1 MGADSVLFMPVLGFC
16 RILAPFGIENRG
28 VDGIIV
34 NSMGVICRFRPFI
47 AGLMMLLI
55 VSAGSMAVASS
66 ANLSRSFNSTEKIE
80 NGSLVSLEAQRS
92 DYVEPANTDNAKR
105 LIGVAANANDSL
117 LAVDPTTG
125 KVQVATSGNASA
137 LVSTLNGNVKVGD
150 LIAVSPFS
158 GIGMKSVYGAKV
170 IGLAQT
176 NLNDSTAGAVS
187 KQVTDKDGKTSTIKV
202 GLVRVSLDVRT
213 DNNSRGVQLNALQR
227 AAEVLT
233 GRTVPTI
240 RVVISLIIAIV
251 ALAALVTLIYGAIYS
266 SIVSIGRNPLA
277 KVAVFKSL
285 GWVLTMAAA
294 TALLAGITIFFLL
307 R

>member
-1 MGADSVLFMPVLGFC
+1 MALFVLIEGFW
-16 RILAPFGIENRG
+16 RILKLLSIENRD
-28 VDGIIV
+28 VSGIIL
-34 NSMGVICRFRPFI
+34 NSMGVICRSRPLF
-47 AGLMMLLI
+47 AGLIILLV

-66 ANLSRSFNSTEKIE
+66 ANLSRSFNSNAKIE

-92 DYVEPANTDNAKR
+92 DYVEYANSNNAKR
-105 LIGVAANANDSL
+105 LIGVAANPNESL

-137 LVSTLNGNVKVGD
+137 LVSTLNGNIKVGD

-176 NLNDSTAGAVS
+176 NLNDSTAGTVS
-187 KQVTDKDGKTSTIKV
+187 RQVTDKDGKTTTIKV

-213 DNNSRGVQLNALQR
+213 DNNSRGVELNSLQR

-240 RVVISLIIAIV
+240 RVVISLVIAIV

-285 GWVLTMAAA
+285 GWVLAMAAA

>member
-1 MGADSVLFMPVLGFC
+1 
-16 RILAPFGIENRG
+16 
-28 VDGIIV
+28 
-34 NSMGVICRFRPFI
+34 MGVIRRFRPLI
-47 AGLMMLLI
+47 ASLIMLLI

-66 ANLSRSFNSTEKIE
+66 ANLSRSFNSSKDIE

-92 DYVEPANTDNAKR
+92 DYVEPANTANAKR